1 MNLQENI
8 KRILREEVLSQDKET
23 TLEEL
28 IKLMGPSKVRQ
39 GNRVVDGDDSAI
51 KYSSRMAINVDYVNQ
66 ETLDKINDFMD
77 DKGWFPTNIKL
88 LDGFGKKY
96 SVNVNSFLGK
106 KDVIIIYESKNNFEM
121 IPNKTKAYHVT
132 PDIYVNNILEKGL
145 TPKTESKLSDH
156 PERIYLML
164 NSENSKSMSEIL
176 WNTLDDEIKKLI
188 KEYYVLEIDL
198 EQLPNNKYY
207 LDPASSIQYRA
218 IYTLQPIPKS
228 AIKVINKILVNDFKP
243 IMSQEEEEKMWDE
256 LSKNVAALSKS
267 EPNPEMDAT
276 IKDIMSR
283 IDDDD
288 TISLDDLLGLK
299 ESIRRV
305 IREESDGKKKIK
317 NLVLKHG
324 WKTVANNLGGFKE
337 LFDYGFNN
345 DYKEFLNLYSNL
357 NITDGDI
364 GYFKTKNL
372 SFDNGDTVIMINT
385 DDNEGMISQD
395 KIWSFFKE
403 FGLSHGDISKL
414 FNRWLN
420 ETYDIKVYKSNGYY
434 TVSPD
439 DAD

>member
-8 KRILREEVLSQDKET
+8 KRILREEILAQDKET

-88 LDGFGKKY
+88 LDGFSKKY

-106 KDVIIIYESKNNFEM
+106 KDVVIIYESKNNFEF
-121 IPNKTKAYHVT
+121 IPSKTKAYHVT
-132 PDIYVNNILEKGL
+132 PDIYVNDILEKGL
-145 TPKTESKLSDH
+145 IPRSESKLSDH

-164 NSENSKSMSEIL
+164 NSENFKSMSEIL
-176 WNTLDDEIKKLI
+176 WNTLDDDIKKLI

-207 LDPASSIQYRA
+207 VDPASSIQYRA

-228 AIKVINKILVNDFKP
+228 AIKVIDKILVNDFKP

-256 LSKNVAALSKS
+256 LSKNLEGLKS
-267 EPNPEMDAT
+267 HSNPEMEART
-276 IKDIMSR
+276 VDILNR
-283 IDDDD
+283 VDDND
-288 TISLDDLLGLK
+288 TISLDDLLGLN

-305 IREESDGKKKIK
+305 IREESEGKKK
-317 NLVLKHG
+317 
-324 WKTVANNLGGFKE
+324 
-337 LFDYGFNN
+337 
-345 DYKEFLNLYSNL
+345 
-357 NITDGDI
+357 
-364 GYFKTKNL
+364 
-372 SFDNGDTVIMINT
+372 
-385 DDNEGMISQD
+385 
-395 KIWSFFKE
+395 
-403 FGLSHGDISKL
+403 
-414 FNRWLN
+414 
-420 ETYDIKVYKSNGYY
+420 
-434 TVSPD
+434 
-439 DAD
+439 

>member
-8 KRILREEVLSQDKET
+8 KRILREEILAQDKET

-88 LDGFGKKY
+88 LD
-96 SVNVNSFLGK
+96 
-106 KDVIIIYESKNNFEM
+106 D
-121 IPNKTKAYHVT
+121 
-132 PDIYVNNILEKGL
+132 ILEKGL
-145 TPKTESKLSDH
+145 IPKTESKLSDH

-164 NSENSKSMSEIL
+164 NSENFKSMSEIL
-176 WNTLDDEIKKLI
+176 WNTLDDDIKKLI

-207 LDPASSIQYRA
+207 VDPASSIQYRA

-228 AIKVINKILVNDFKP
+228 AIKVIDKILVNDFKP

-256 LSKNVAALSKS
+256 LSKNLEGLKS
-267 EPNPEMDAT
+267 HSNPEMEA
-276 IKDIMSR
+276 KVVDILNR
-283 IDDDD
+283 VDDDD
-288 TISLDDLLGLK
+288 TISLDDLLGLN

-305 IREESDGKKKIK
+305 IREESEGKKRIK
-317 NLVLKHG
+317 NLVIKHG
-324 WKTVANNLGGFKE
+324 WRTVADNLGGFNE
-337 LFDYGFNN
+337 LYEYAFNN
-345 DYKEFLNLYSNL
+345 DYKEFLKLYSNL
-357 NITDGDI
+357 KVSDGNIKHFNSKI
-364 GYFKTKNL
+364 L
-372 SFDNGDTVIMINT
+372 SFDNGDAVIMINT

-395 KIWSFFKE
+395 KLWSFIRE
-403 FGLSHGDISKL
+403 LGLTHNEISK
-414 FNRWLN
+414 FFKTWL
-420 ETYDIKVYKSNGYY
+420 EKTYGIKVYKSNGYY

-439 DAD
+439 VDRF